1 MVDLKTDIKFK
12 AVLTVQCGS
21 QKQKHCTQQLGQLIL
36 SKLSVIHIKLPINS
50 ILFSLNLDRKPQEKK
65 RHLVNTVTL
74 KATLSILQNLSNI
87 HSHSYRISMSI
98 KAPFTLTSR

>member
-21 QKQKHCTQQLGQLIL
+21 QKQKHCTQQLGQLII

-50 ILFSLNLDRKPQEKK
+50 ISKLNLDRKPQEKK
-65 RHLVNTVTL
+65 
-74 KATLSILQNLSNI
+74 ALSEYSYTK
-87 HSHSYRISMSI
+87 SHSFHSPKSL
-98 KAPFTLTSR
+98 KHSFTLIQNFYEH

>member
-21 QKQKHCTQQLGQLIL
+21 QKQKHCTQQLGQLII

-50 ILFSLNLDRKPQEKK
+50 ISKLNLDRKPQEKK